1 VRELHGTA
9 DVDGYAWM
17 RDPQQP
23 ALRDYLAAERA
34 YYDARTRPLAELT
47 GDLFREA
54 VGRTVRQAEDSAR
67 WPRRGYTYWT
77 RMPEEGENLQFL
89 RAKPGEITEQLL
101 LDENI
106 VASATGFAD
115 IGIREPSPDA
125 ALLAWSADTSG
136 AEVYE
141 LRITDLATG
150 EILPDLVPRTCPGSA
165 WSADSRYLFYLVPDE
180 LHRPYQVWRH
190 RVGTGSGA
198 DVLVMTEDDAR
209 FEVELRTSR
218 SGAVAIITSAS
229 RDTTEVWL
237 IPMTDPEREPFV
249 VAPRRRGVEYR
260 ADHGSGPDGGEL
272 YLVTDDEA
280 AEFRLMRAPMSAPG
294 RENWAP
300 LPCPAIS
307 PARADTRLLCCD
319 VFAGHLL
326 LTLRRGGAPLLAI
339 TDRAGGS
346 VREVPAARPAGTIR
360 VAYADDYDS
369 QTVLIAEES
378 LTEPPAW
385 SELDLATGR
394 RTEVKRQQVPGYDPA
409 GYQTERRHAIAADG
423 TRIPVTLAYRAGHP
437 LDGSARCLLY
447 GYGAYESCADPEFD
461 VSLPSL
467 LDRGV
472 VYAIAHVRGGG
483 ECGRAWWQH
492 GRLRAK
498 PNTFDDF
505 VAVADWLAGDA
516 AGSRALV
523 DGAQIV
529 SRGLSAGGL
538 LQGAVYSRAPG
549 RWRAVVAE
557 VPFVDCVNTM
567 LDAGIPLTVNEWD
580 EWGDPRDPDDFACLR
595 AYSPYENPPHGPRP
609 DLLVTGAVNDPRVL
623 IHEPAKWVA
632 RLRETDTDGS
642 TVLLRA
648 ELGAGAH
655 TGPSGRFAR
664 LGYEAEV
671 QAFILDAMG
680 YRAAVRMTA
689 GPQPPG
695 RPGMAGQASG
705 DRRDTGGGRGRAGN
719 GAAGGGRA
727 EAARARPVLPG
738 AGRAHGAVDRIGSGG
753 DQPGRLGRA

>member
-1 VRELHGTA
+1 MDGPPPLLPPTSSNTQNLPNPKPTQASSGPRPPQAPRVPVLRELHGTA

-17 RDPQQP
+17 RDPQEP

-34 YYDARTRPLAELT
+34 YYDARTRPLAELA
-47 GDLFREA
+47 GELFRA
-54 VGRTVRQAEDSAR
+54 AAGRTARQAEDSVR
-67 WPRRGYTYWT
+67 WTCRGYAYWT

-89 RAKPGEITEQLL
+89 RMKAGESTEQLL

-115 IGIREPSPDA
+115 IGVREPSPDG

-136 AEVYE
+136 AEFYQ

-150 EILPDLVPRTCPGSA
+150 QILPDLVPRTCPGSA

-190 RVGTGSGA
+190 RVGTAASA
-198 DVLVMTEDDAR
+198 DVLVLTEDDAR

-218 SGAVAIITSAS
+218 SGALAIITSAS
-229 RDTTEVWL
+229 RDTTEVRL
-237 IPMTDPEREPFV
+237 IPMTDPEREPV
-249 VAPRRRGVEYR
+249 IVAPRRAGTEYR
-260 ADHGSGPDGGEL
+260 ADHASGPDGGEL
-272 YLVTDDEA
+272 YLVTDDGA
-280 AEFRLMRAPMSAPG
+280 AEFRLMRAPLSGPA
-294 RENWAP
+294 REHWAQ
-300 LPCPAIS
+300 LDCPAVA
-307 PARADTRLLCCD
+307 PARADTRLLRCD
-319 VFAGHLL
+319 AFAGHLL

-339 TDRAGGS
+339 TDTRGGS
-346 VREVPAARPAGTIR
+346 VREVPASVPAGAIR
-360 VAYADDYDS
+360 VAHAEDYHAR
-369 QTVLIAEES
+369 TVIIAEES

-385 SELDLATGR
+385 SELDLVTGR
-394 RTEVKRQQVPGYDPA
+394 LTEVRRQHVPGYDPA
-409 GYQTERRHAIAADG
+409 GYVTERLHATAADG
-423 TRIPVTLAYRAGHP
+423 TRIPVILARAAGTP
-437 LDGSARCLLY
+437 LDGSAPCLLY

-461 VSLPSL
+461 ISLPSL

-472 VYAIAHVRGGG
+472 VYAIGHVRGGG
-483 ECGRAWWQH
+483 ECGRDWWRR

-523 DGAQIV
+523 DGSRIV

-538 LQGAVYSRAPG
+538 LQAAVYSRAPG

-567 LDAGIPLTVNEWD
+567 LDPGIPLTVNEWD

-595 AYSPYENPPHGPRP
+595 AYSPYENPPPGRRP

-632 RLRETDTDGS
+632 RLRETDTAGS

-648 ELGAGAH
+648 ELGTGAH

-664 LGYEAEV
+664 LAYEADV
-671 QAFILDAMG
+671 QAFVLNAMG
-680 YRAAVRMTA
+680 LS
-689 GPQPPG
+689 G
-695 RPGMAGQASG
+695 R
-705 DRRDTGGGRGRAGN
+705 
-719 GAAGGGRA
+719 
-727 EAARARPVLPG
+727 
-738 AGRAHGAVDRIGSGG
+738 
-753 DQPGRLGRA
+753 